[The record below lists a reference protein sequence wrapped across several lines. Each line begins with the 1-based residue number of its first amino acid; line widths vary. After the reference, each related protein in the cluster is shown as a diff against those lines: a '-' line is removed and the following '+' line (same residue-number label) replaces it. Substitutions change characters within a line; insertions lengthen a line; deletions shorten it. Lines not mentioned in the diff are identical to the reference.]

1 MKKSSFILACLL
13 ISSACSKVEKKVQII
28 ERSTEEVTHTQSN
41 ETEQKMTSHLFEQI
55 SQEAA
60 DRRDEK
66 FQILMEEEA
75 EMGSR
80 LSAAIDYF
88 GSFDFQ
94 LAVNK
99 DKSQSLYSKAVNEFS
114 LKVSDLFWK
123 INPYKLNPM
132 NEDNK
137 LDMSFYALSAALDES
152 GDSSE
157 SFYDLMKKA
166 LLKDHQHEKL
176 LDHEELLVSGINR
189 EIMIELIRAR
199 VDITATMALKNLT
212 DKRDMTLG
220 QKAKALI
227 FQITGGRLGSIDLP
241 ETYDKSN
248 DATKSSAQ
256 KHLEA
261 SIEARDFLKS
271 INVNKSLEKRLSSA
285 YSKIDFNEKNSV
297 KNDKALD
304 QKKEQIRSL
313 IQDLLD

>member
-28 ERSTEEVTHTQSN
+28 ERSTEEVTHTQSK
-41 ETEQKMTSHLFEQI
+41 EIEQKVTSHLYEQI

-75 EMGSR
+75 EMGGR

-88 GSFDFQ
+88 SSFDFQ
-94 LAVNK
+94 LAVNP
-99 DKSQSLYSKAVNEFS
+99 DKAESLYSRAANEFS

-137 LDMSFYALSAALDES
+137 LDMSFYALAAALDEK
-152 GDSSE
+152 GDSPE
-157 SFYDLMKKA
+157 SFYDLIKNA
-166 LLKDHQHEKL
+166 LLKDHHHEKL
-176 LDHEELLVSGINR
+176 MDHEELLVSGINR

-227 FQITGGRLGSIDLP
+227 FKITGGRLGSIDLP

-261 SIEARDFLKS
+261 SLEARDFLKS

-285 YSKIDFNEKNSV
+285 YSKIDFNEKD
-297 KNDKALD
+297 DKGQD

-313 IQDLLD
+313 IQNLLD

>member
-28 ERSTEEVTHTQSN
+28 ERSTEEVTHTQNN
-41 ETEQKMTSHLFEQI
+41 EIEQKVTSHLYEQI

-75 EMGSR
+75 EMGGR

-88 GSFDFQ
+88 SSFDFQ
-94 LAVNK
+94 LAVNTNK
-99 DKSQSLYSKAVNEFS
+99 ADSLYSRAANEFS

-137 LDMSFYALSAALDES
+137 LDMSFYALAAALDEK
-152 GDSSE
+152 GDSPE
-157 SFYDLMKKA
+157 SFYDLIKNA

-176 LDHEELLVSGINR
+176 MDHEELLVSGINR

-227 FQITGGRLGSIDLP
+227 FKITGGRLGSIDLP

-248 DATKSSAQ
+248 DATKSSAH

-261 SIEARDFLKS
+261 SLEARDFLKS
-271 INVNKSLEKRLSSA
+271 INVSKSLEKRLSSA
-285 YSKIDFNEKNSV
+285 YSKIDFNEKN
-297 KNDKALD
+297 DKTQD

-313 IQDLLD
+313 IQNLLD